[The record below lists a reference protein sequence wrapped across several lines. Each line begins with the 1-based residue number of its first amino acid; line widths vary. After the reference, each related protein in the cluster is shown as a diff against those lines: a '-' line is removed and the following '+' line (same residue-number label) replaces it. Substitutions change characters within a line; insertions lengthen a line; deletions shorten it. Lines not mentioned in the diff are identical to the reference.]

1 MQSPK
6 KKRVIA
12 KVVKAKELH
21 RLFSGRVLLAQS
33 HPGLLEIE
41 KDTASALVRDAAFGQ
56 GMDDLVETGE
66 DVAERTHR
74 RELWAQDVGA
84 ADGGIDT
91 LAALMVAQVVIAEFF
106 AEEGG
111 GAAGSAVG
119 LGELADAVRQ
129 RNLQRGWPVLVRQ
142 AAAKL
147 VQAAANP
154 AAKWDTP
161 ARKGGAQR
169 VRVAERRRA
178 CKLRRYVAPV
188 LW

>member
-84 ADGGIDT
+84 ADGGID
-91 LAALMVAQVVIAEFF
+91 ALLSLSVALVVIAELL
-106 AEEGG
+106 AELSG
-111 GAAGSAVG
+111 GAAGSAVR
-119 LGELADAVRQ
+119 LGEIADGVWQ
-129 RNLQRGWPVLVRQ
+129 KNLQRCWRALLS
-142 AAAKL
+142 ASSKI
-147 VQAAANP
+147 VQAAANS
-154 AAKWDTP
+154 AAK
-161 ARKGGAQR
+161 
-169 VRVAERRRA
+169 
-178 CKLRRYVAPV
+178 
-188 LW
+188 